1 MSEAIDVIPVQ
12 TRAPWLNNRLMTLAA
27 AMVGGLIILGV
38 VSGSWLFGTV
48 GIDADFS
55 TRLAIPSW
63 THWFGTDQL
72 GHDMFARTVHGLTI
86 SLWVGL
92 IASAISVVIAAALA
106 IFATTCGRWADAL
119 VAFLVDAAMGLPHLV
134 LLILISFALGGG
146 TTAVIVAVAIT
157 HWPRLTRIL
166 RAEILQLRHADY
178 IIAARRMGKSWTFI
192 GFQHFL
198 PHLWPQLLVGLVLL
212 FPHAILHEAGLTF
225 IGFGLEPSKPA
236 IGILLSDAMRYLMA
250 GKWWL
255 GLFPGLC
262 LLAIVLCFDAIGN
275 GLRLLADPR
284 QEQL

>member
-1 MSEAIDVIPVQ
+1 MSEAIDIPAVMLRS
-12 TRAPWLNNRLMTLAA
+12 TGLNNRAWTLLAA
-27 AMVGGLIILGV
+27 LTGALVIASVAMAAVLLGG
-38 VSGSWLFGTV
+38 F
-48 GIDADFS
+48 GIDADFT
-55 TRLAIPSW
+55 TRLAPPSLSR
-63 THWFGTDQL
+63 WFGTDQL
-72 GHDMFARTVHGLTI
+72 GHDMLARTIHGLNV

-92 IASAISVVIAAALA
+92 IAATISVLIATLLAL
-106 IFATTCGRWADAL
+106 FATTCGRWADAL
-119 VAFLVDAAMGLPHLV
+119 VSFLIDAAMGLPHLV

-146 TTAVIVAVAIT
+146 TAAVIIAVAVT

-166 RAEILQLRHADY
+166 RAEILQLRHADF
-178 IIAARRMGKSWTFI
+178 IIVSRRMGKSWAYI
-192 GFQHFL
+192 GYHHFL

-212 FPHAILHEAGLTF
+212 FPHAILHEAALTF

-236 IGILLSDAMRYLMA
+236 IGVLLSDSMRYLMA

-262 LLAIVLCFDAIGN
+262 LLMLVLCFDAIGN

>member
-1 MSEAIDVIPVQ
+1 MSEVIDSAAIPVV
-12 TRAPWLNNRLMTLAA
+12 RKSSNRRILTLSSSV
-27 AMVGGLIILGV
+27 MGLAILIAV
-38 VSGSWLFGTV
+38 ALGSLALGQR
-48 GIDADFS
+48 GIEPDFS
-55 TRLAIPSW
+55 TRLAPPSLS
-63 THWFGTDQL
+63 HWFGTDQF
-72 GHDMFARTVHGLTI
+72 GHDMLARTIHGLNL

-92 IASAISVVIAAALA
+92 FAAAISVLIAAALA
-106 IFATTCGRWADAL
+106 IFATTCGRWADAT

-146 TTAVIVAVAIT
+146 TSAVIVAVAVT

-166 RAEILQLRHADY
+166 RAEILQLRHAEFVQ
-178 IIAARRMGKSWTFI
+178 AARRMGKSWAHI
-192 GFQHFL
+192 GLQHFM

-212 FPHAILHEAGLTF
+212 FPHAILHEAALTF

-236 IGILLSDAMRYLMA
+236 IGILLADSMRYLMA

-255 GLFPGLC
+255 GLFPGLA
-262 LLAIVLCFDAIGN
+262 LLAVVLCFDAIGN